1 MQQDSHNRVQWVYSS
16 TSNQELE
23 ERYDQ
28 WASEYDRDL
37 DEDFGW
43 VSPQMTAE
51 VMARHVSPDA
61 KILDAGAGTGQVG
74 AALGRM
80 GYQDIHAMDLSLGM
94 LEVARSKGVYR
105 DLRQMALGS
114 ELDYET
120 GSFDA
125 VISVGVF
132 TEGHAPPQ
140 GFDELI
146 RITKNGGFIVFSLR
160 VDLFE
165 EGGFKEYQA
174 AMEESGKWK
183 LAELSDPFQPLPK
196 GEPEMLHRVWVYQVA
211 S

>member
-1 MQQDSHNRVQWVYSS
+1 MEESQNRVQWVYSS
-16 TSNQELE
+16 TNNRELA

-28 WASEYDRDL
+28 WAADYDQDL

-43 VSPQMTAE
+43 VSPRRTAE
-51 VMARHVSPDA
+51 VLARHVPRNA
-61 KILDAGAGTGQVG
+61 KILDAGAGTGLVG
-74 AALGRM
+74 EELGRL

-105 DLRQMALGS
+105 DFRQMALGN

-120 GSFDA
+120 DTFDA

-140 GFDELI
+140 GLDEI
-146 RITKNGGFIVFSLR
+146 VRITRGDGFIVFSLR
-160 VDLFE
+160 IDLYE

-174 AMEESGKWK
+174 EMEERGKWQ
-183 LAELSDPFQPLPK
+183 LVELSDPFQPLPK
-196 GEPEMLHRVWVYQVA
+196 GEPEMLHKVWVYRVA
-211 S
+211 R

>member
-1 MQQDSHNRVQWVYSS
+1 MEESQNRVQWVYSS
-16 TSNQELE
+16 TNNQELE

-28 WASEYDRDL
+28 WAADYDKDL

-43 VSPQMTAE
+43 VSPRFTAE
-51 VMARHVSPDA
+51 VLARNVPAGA
-61 KILDAGAGTGQVG
+61 KILDAGAGTGLVG
-74 AALGRM
+74 EELGRL
-80 GYQDIHAMDLSLGM
+80 GYQDLHAMDLSLGM

-105 DLRQMALGS
+105 DFRQMALGG
-114 ELDYET
+114 ELGYDT
-120 GSFDA
+120 DSFDA
-125 VISVGVF
+125 VVSVGVF

-146 RITKNGGFIVFSLR
+146 RITRNGGFIVFSLR

-165 EGGFKEYQA
+165 GGGFKEHQA
-174 AMEESGKWK
+174 SLEEAGKWK

-196 GEPEMLHRVWVYQVA
+196 GEPEMVHRVWVYQVT

>member
-1 MQQDSHNRVQWVYSS
+1 MEESQNRVQWVYSS
-16 TSNQELE
+16 ANNQELE

-28 WASEYDRDL
+28 WASDYDRDL

-51 VMARHVSPDA
+51 VMAKYVPPDA
-61 KILDAGAGTGQVG
+61 KILDAGAGTGLVG
-74 AALGRM
+74 EALARL

-94 LEVARSKGVYR
+94 LDVARSKGVYR
-105 DLRQMALGS
+105 DFRQMALGD
-114 ELDYET
+114 ELRYET
-120 GSFDA
+120 SSFDA

-132 TEGHAPPQ
+132 TEGHVSPQ

-165 EGGFKEYQA
+165 KGGFKEYQA
-174 AMEESGKWK
+174 SLEEARKWK
-183 LAELSDPFQPLPK
+183 LVELSDRFLPLPK
-196 GEPEMLHRVWVYQVA
+196 GEPEMVHRIWVYQVTV
-211 S
+211 